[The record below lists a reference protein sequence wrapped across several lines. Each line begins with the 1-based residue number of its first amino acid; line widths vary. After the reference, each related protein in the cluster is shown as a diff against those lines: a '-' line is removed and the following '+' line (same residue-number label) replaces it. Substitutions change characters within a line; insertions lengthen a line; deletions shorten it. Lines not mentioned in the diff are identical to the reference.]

1 MHGSGRP
8 RGSARLPGVTHWDAF
23 AALGISLGLGLLV
36 GLQRELAESR
46 VAGLRTFALITLLGT
61 LAAFVADRFGG
72 WAIGA
77 GLIGVAA
84 ATALGSWIA
93 ARADRERGAGI
104 TTEIAVLVMFLVGV
118 LVGMSALDGNGQ
130 PLRTVAVAVGV
141 AVAVLLQAKQ
151 RLHAIA
157 DRLGER
163 DLRAI
168 LVFGAITFIVLPLLP
183 QGEYGPY
190 GVWNPRVLWLM
201 VVLVVGMSLGGYIA
215 YKFAGARAGT
225 ALAGIIGG
233 LISSTAVTLS
243 FSRRA
248 GAASS
253 GGGRGK
259 GLRGHESACR
269 AAALA
274 IALASAVLYVRVL
287 VEIGAAGRSLL
298 PAAAWP
304 IGAMLAAAL
313 LSAGVVFLR
322 QRDED
327 GHTPAQQNPTELRS
341 ALVFAGLFAV
351 VVLLVEY
358 ARREFGGAGVYAV
371 AMISGVHDMDAIT
384 LSNAR
389 LAHAG
394 ELPHTTAWRAIVLAT
409 VSNMGFKTGIAG
421 VFGGRSLLWRV
432 AAVFAPAAIT
442 GMLFVLLW

>member
-1 MHGSGRP
+1 M
-8 RGSARLPGVTHWDAF
+8 THWDAF

-72 WAIGA
+72 WAIGT

-93 ARADRERGAGI
+93 ARGDRERGAGI
-104 TTEIAVLVMFLVGV
+104 TTEVAVLVMFMVGV
-118 LVGMSALDGNGQ
+118 LVGMSALDGDGR

-157 DRLGER
+157 DRLGEK

-168 LVFGAITFIVLPLLP
+168 LVFAALTFIVLPLLP
-183 QGEYGPY
+183 DANYGPGPY
-190 GVWNPRVLWLM
+190 KVWNPRVLWLM
-201 VVLVVGMSLGGYIA
+201 VVLVVGISLGGYIA

-259 GLRGHESACR
+259 GSRGHESACR

-304 IGAMLAAAL
+304 IGAMLAASVLA
-313 LSAGVVFLR
+313 AGVIFLR

-341 ALVFAGLFAV
+341 AVVFAVLFAL
-351 VVLLVEY
+351 VLLAVEF
-358 ARREFGGAGVYAV
+358 AREKFGGAGVYAV

-389 LAHAG
+389 LAHTG
-394 ELPHTTAWRAIVLAT
+394 EMEGSTAWRAIVLAAI
-409 VSNMGFKTGIAG
+409 SNMAFKTGIAG
-421 VFGGRSLLWRV
+421 VFGGRALLWRV
-432 AAVFAPAAIT
+432 ALVFAPAAVT
-442 GMLFVLLW
+442 GMLFVLLWPDS